1 MNRYTTTVTPANI
14 ADEQKRV
21 SRAAKR
27 GHLVGTITTL
37 KVGDV
42 VHYQYRE
49 ERYGWLNLAT
59 KPEKFPHIEV
69 RRVNN
74 G

>member
-1 MNRYTTTVTPANI
+1 MNRYTTIVSEANI

-27 GHLVGTITTL
+27 GHLVGNIATIQI
-37 KVGDV
+37 GDV

-59 KPEKFPHIEV
+59 KPEKFPHVEV
-69 RRVNN
+69 RRSNN